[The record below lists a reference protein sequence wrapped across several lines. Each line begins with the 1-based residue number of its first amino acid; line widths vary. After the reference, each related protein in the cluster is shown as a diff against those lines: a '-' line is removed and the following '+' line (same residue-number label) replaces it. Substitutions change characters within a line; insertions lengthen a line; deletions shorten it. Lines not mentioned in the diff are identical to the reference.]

1 MSQSNDRLVSI
12 PDALCCSQCF
22 LVRMF
27 RDCNNQVTVI
37 SDEST
42 YVL

>member
-1 MSQSNDRLVSI
+1 MSQTNDLLVSS
-12 PDALCCSQCF
+12 PDALRCAQCF

-37 SDEST
+37 SDENT